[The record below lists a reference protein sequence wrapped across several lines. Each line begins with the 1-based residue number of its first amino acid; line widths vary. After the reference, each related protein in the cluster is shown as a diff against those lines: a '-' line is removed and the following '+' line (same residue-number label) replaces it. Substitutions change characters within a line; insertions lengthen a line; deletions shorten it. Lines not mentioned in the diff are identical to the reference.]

1 MKWKR
6 DEVLKII
13 GVIVLLYF
21 FMVAIKLVGTSF
33 KMFGGDFAARL
44 VTSCSNPLVG
54 LFIGILATSIVQSSS
69 TTTSLVVGLVGG
81 GILPLEV
88 AIPMIMGANVGTT
101 ITNVLVSLTF
111 VTRREDFKRAFAG
124 ATVHDFF
131 NFFAVALFFP
141 LELKFGFIQRSAL
154 FLTRMFEGV
163 RGAEL
168 FNPLAKVID
177 PAVHSLKH
185 LLLEMMELP
194 RVAAAIVMVVIAFAV
209 LIVSLLY
216 LVRTMRSLI
225 MGRAEAIIHRYLF
238 RNAASSLLLGMCLTA
253 AVQSSSITTS
263 LIVPLVA
270 AGIITL
276 ERCYPCTLGA
286 NIGTT
291 CTALLASLA
300 TLGAA
305 GEAGATTL
313 GVTAAFAHLIF
324 NVCGIA
330 VFYPLK
336 KLPIWCARRLAE
348 RAARNKLWAVLFV
361 AGVFFGLP
369 LVMILVAR
377 SLNS

>member
-1 MKWKR
+1 MKWQR
-6 DEVLKII
+6 NEVLKII

-21 FMVAIKLVGTSF
+21 FMVAIKLVGDSF
-33 KMFGGDFAARL
+33 KMFGGDFAERL
-44 VTSCSNPLVG
+44 VASCSNPFVG
-54 LFIGILATSIVQSSS
+54 LFIGILATSLVQSSS

-131 NFFAVALFFP
+131 NLFAVTLLFP
-141 LELKFGFIQRSAL
+141 LELWFGFIRKSAL
-154 FLTRMFEGV
+154 FLTGLFEGAQ
-163 RGAEL
+163 GAQL
-168 FNPLAKVID
+168 FNPLAAVIS
-177 PAVHSLKH
+177 PAVHSVKH
-185 LLLEMMELP
+185 LLLDVMELP
-194 RVAAAIVMVVIAFAV
+194 HTTAAIIMVVIAFTV

-216 LVRTMRSLI
+216 LVKAMRSLI

-238 RNAASSLLLGMCLTA
+238 RNAASAMLLAICLTT

-270 AGIITL
+270 AGLITL
-276 ERCYPCTLGA
+276 EQCYPFTLGA

-336 KLPIWCARRLAE
+336 RIPIWCARRLAE
-348 RAARNKLWAVLFV
+348 RAAKNKLWAVLFV
-361 AGVFFGLP
+361 GGVFFGIP

-377 SLNS
+377 LLNS